1 MSLRPQVLDFDSLW
15 HKLRPCVEQVIAV
28 QPVAPSLWNESF
40 SFVYQ
45 LCIAVPESHTMRLY
59 KAVQTCLKAHVK
71 LLYDE
76 ISNCCEDH
84 LLEKYFERWRKYHA
98 GAKYLDRLFHYLNAQ
113 YVSKLKITD
122 TDLFYGRLCREESQ
136 GSKKYIGEL
145 AMDVWTEK
153 MVRPLTNRLVAL
165 LLKEIKKYRDG
176 LPVNTDVLSGVIHS
190 FNDSENNDTGA
201 ASEFY
206 IQKFEIPFLKD
217 TSDYYVEVAIELL
230 ATTTPSEYMQNVLEK
245 IRQEE
250 ARSEKILHRS
260 GVDKVQQIC
269 QEVLV
274 NKHMSMFKSVAKE
287 IVRKENLADLSNM
300 YALLSAKSSD
310 LSFLVNEFESYV
322 RGIGQQC
329 MQNLQGDGV
338 AQQFV
343 EEILAVF
350 DKYGE
355 IVQKVFKGDHEFSAA
370 LDRACLAVINHRN
383 GSKDPAKAAEW
394 LSKHIDQILR
404 KSTKN
409 VVENYIDF
417 ELTKAINI
425 LRFVDDKDLFHKMF
439 YFDAFFSCKYYS
451 RSLAN
456 RLISGLS
463 ISIPAEETMIHK
475 LKSCCGFEFISKF
488 QRMLSDITLSKEL
501 TSNFISYLQDR
512 ILGINVHMMVLQA
525 GAWPLMQCQMKV
537 PIPPV
542 IENAINEFEQYYTKF
557 FSGRKLS
564 WMLQFSVVDVMLHYL
579 HRRLM
584 ASVNLHQLAI
594 LLCFEDHDQLALED
608 LKVKSGIQDGGF
620 DSNLECLIDAA
631 ILLRQDLSAG
641 RQVHADLK
649 VDRKLFIECTLVRI
663 MKSKKLIKHEDLLKE
678 ATGTQDG
685 RYSLLRNWC
694 PNQGRPID
702 RWIVLSGAN
711 FHLNCILDAS
721 VTYIA
726 IGMTVCLLLVTIFVS
741 GKVQSQGI
749 FDWLNFGQAG
759 LSPVPLSTSGQVVD
773 YARQGVNFLSFLK
786 SLKPLTT
793 SRRRVERRK
802 HRQRARPLSEQA
814 PDKET
819 DLHPDDHRPLLFTSR
834 RRADLPLYKAAPTLA
849 ESTQNFPGF
858 GACLPNG
865 TPFFNNISPSILQ
878 NMLRI
883 FPGAQ
888 SFMRKMLP
896 ATRVH
901 PKKLMGK
908 WYWVLMTPAA
918 LSRHCATSN
927 YHGLVLSRN
936 GTGTFATFDSFRDGS
951 SYGLP
956 KFGFGYGVISND
968 NQALVYMQS
977 DPCPYQVVYTSSDY
991 DEDDYNTETQ
1001 YNYVVLS
1008 NWARYPVIALA
1019 KNVEQFMMSDFEQ
1032 LKNDLNRDGLHN
1044 KVTEMLKSTELADWS
1059 VCEAKQTLKQMA
1071 TQLIQNLLSK
1081 SSL

>member
-136 GSKKYIGEL
+136 GNTKFVGEL
-145 AMDVWTEK
+145 AMDVWNEK
-153 MVRPLTNRLVAL
+153 MVRPLTDRLVAL

-176 LPVNTDVLSGVIHS
+176 LPVNTDVLSG
-190 FNDSENNDTGA
+190 
-201 ASEFY
+201 FY

-230 ATTTPSEYMQNVLEK
+230 ATSTPSEYMQNVLEK

-250 ARSEKILHRS
+250 ARSERILHRS

-274 NKHMSMFKSVAKE
+274 NKHMGMFKSVAKE
-287 IVRKENLADLSNM
+287 IVRKENLEDLSNM

-322 RGIGQQC
+322 RGIGQHC
-329 MQNLQGDGV
+329 MQNLQGDGCALQLQV

-409 VVENYIDF
+409 LVENYIDF

-425 LRFVDDKDLFHKMF
+425 LRFVDDKDLFH
-439 YFDAFFSCKYYS
+439 KYYS

-525 GAWPLMQCQMKV
+525 GAWPLMQCQLKV

-608 LKVKSGIQDGGF
+608 LKIKSGIQDGGF

-631 ILLRQDLSAG
+631 ILLRQPETFNGQLRTKIILNKNLTSRRVKFRVNSPFFSDAFNKDLSAG

-678 ATGTQDG
+678 VMGQCVG
-685 RYSLLRNWC
+685 RFV
-694 PNQGRPID
+694 PEVQMIKQA
-702 RWIVLSGAN
+702 IE
-711 FHLNCILDAS
+711 S
-721 VTYIA
+721 VIE
-726 IGMTVCLLLVTIFVS
+726 
-741 GKVQSQGI
+741 K
-749 FDWLNFGQAG
+749 
-759 LSPVPLSTSGQVVD
+759 
-773 YARQGVNFLSFLK
+773 NFL
-786 SLKPLTT
+786 
-793 SRRRVERRK
+793 RR
-802 HRQRARPLSEQA
+802 
-814 PDKET
+814 T
-819 DLHPDDHRPLLFTSR
+819 DN
-834 RRADLPLYKAAPTLA
+834 ADEYAYLA
-849 ESTQNFPGF
+849 
-858 GACLPNG
+858 
-865 TPFFNNISPSILQ
+865 
-878 NMLRI
+878 
-883 FPGAQ
+883 
-888 SFMRKMLP
+888 
-896 ATRVH
+896 
-901 PKKLMGK
+901 
-908 WYWVLMTPAA
+908 
-918 LSRHCATSN
+918 
-927 YHGLVLSRN
+927 
-936 GTGTFATFDSFRDGS
+936 
-951 SYGLP
+951 
-956 KFGFGYGVISND
+956 
-968 NQALVYMQS
+968 
-977 DPCPYQVVYTSSDY
+977 
-991 DEDDYNTETQ
+991 
-1001 YNYVVLS
+1001 
-1008 NWARYPVIALA
+1008 
-1019 KNVEQFMMSDFEQ
+1019 
-1032 LKNDLNRDGLHN
+1032 
-1044 KVTEMLKSTELADWS
+1044 
-1059 VCEAKQTLKQMA
+1059 
-1071 TQLIQNLLSK
+1071 
-1081 SSL
+1081 